1 MKVNS
6 LVKLWFYL
14 ASSISVLLTT
24 SGISW
29 LYYFGLWCCLIM
41 INRLVLGSIW
51 RRLYPYLLFLP
62 VMVLLYIIFSLILT
76 KDTFV
81 EIIYQGGFALAK
93 LLLMIAIMGLYFEK
107 SVSGE
112 ILAAIRSLWRKSN
125 LSWRWVEDFFVFL
138 ELTLRFFPAF
148 QRDWEHLH
156 QSRQALGLTRSNN
169 RLVFIR
175 QTAAYLPGLLLQSLR
190 QADDIAL
197 SIKLRGYGNKIP
209 RGIIF
214 PVEFTG
220 LDAVFFLVISLL
232 FYWSNF
238 IVQI

>member
-14 ASSISVLLTT
+14 AFSISVLLAT

-29 LYYFGLWCCLIM
+29 LCYFGLWCCLIL
-41 INRLVLGSIW
+41 INQSVLGSIW
-51 RRLYPYLLFLP
+51 RRLYPFLLFLP
-62 VMVLLYIIFSLILT
+62 VMVILYIIFSLLLT
-76 KDTFV
+76 KETLI
-81 EIIYQGGFALAK
+81 EIIYQGGFALVK

-112 ILAAIRSLWRKSN
+112 LLIAIRSLWRKSN
-125 LSWRWVEDFFVFL
+125 LSWRWVEDFFMFL

-148 QRDWEHLH
+148 QRDMEHLH
-156 QSRQALGLTRSNN
+156 QSRQALGLTQSGNK
-169 RLVFIR
+169 LVLIQ
-175 QTAAYLPGLLLQSLR
+175 QTAAYLPGLILHNLR

-197 SIKLRGYGNKIP
+197 GIKLRGYGNKIP
-209 RGIIF
+209 RGLIF
-214 PVEFTG
+214 PVKFTRLDG
-220 LDAVFFLVISLL
+220 LFFMIITLL